1 MGVSDIITFDAHDP
15 RVQNAVPL
23 MGFDNY
29 FVHYQILKC
38 LTRNFPDVRLNKN
51 SLMVISPD
59 EGAIPRNVYYASV
72 LGLDLGMFYKR
83 RDYSTIINGRN
94 PIIAH
99 EYIGS
104 SVEGMNV
111 FVADDMIATG
121 DSILHL
127 AKEIKEKGAKKVF
140 LAATFS
146 LFTEGI
152 EKFNKAY
159 QEGVFDAVLSTNLT
173 YRIPELKDCKW
184 FIEADLSKYI
194 SYIIAAANVNE
205 SVSNL
210 LDPSQKIRELVARLG
225 E

>member
-1 MGVSDIITFDAHDP
+1 M
-15 RVQNAVPL
+15 
-23 MGFDNY
+23 
-29 FVHYQILKC
+29 
-38 LTRNFPDVRLNKN
+38 
-51 SLMVISPD
+51 
-59 EGAIPRNVYYASV
+59 
-72 LGLDLGMFYKR
+72 
-83 RDYSTIINGRN
+83 
-94 PIIAH
+94 
-99 EYIGS
+99 
-104 SVEGMNV
+104 
-111 FVADDMIATG
+111 
-121 DSILHL
+121 
-127 AKEIKEKGAKKVF
+127 F